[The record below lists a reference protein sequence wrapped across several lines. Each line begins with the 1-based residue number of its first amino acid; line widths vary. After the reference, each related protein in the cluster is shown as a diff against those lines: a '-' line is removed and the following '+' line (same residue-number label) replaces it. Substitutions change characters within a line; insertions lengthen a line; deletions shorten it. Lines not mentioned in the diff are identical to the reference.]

1 MAYFYKVL
9 ITTKATSAGTD
20 GGTALDVQIID
31 FDRREDAEIA
41 ISKINNANMSFCKQ
55 WAIPLFR

>member
-9 ITTKATSAGTD
+9 ITTKATSVGAE
-20 GGTALDVQIID
+20 GGTALNVQIID

-41 ISKINNANMSFCKQ
+41 MSKINNSNMSFCQQ
-55 WAIPLFR
+55 WAVALFR